1 MPLHQEI
8 KEELKKAMKDKNAN
22 LVSVLRGFI
31 AAFTNELVARKR
43 IPSEALSDD
52 DVLSV
57 ISKQAKQRKDSIE
70 QFRKGG
76 REDLASSE
84 EAELKIIETYLPEKM
99 SREEIK
105 KIAKLKKDELG
116 ITDKSKVGMLVGAI
130 MKEIQGK
137 ADGNDVKK
145 IVDSMF

>member
-105 KIAKLKKDELG
+105 KIAKLKKEELG
-116 ITDKSKVGMLVGAI
+116 ITDKSKTGMLVGAI
-130 MKEIQGK
+130 MKETKGK
-137 ADGNDVKK
+137 ADGSDVKN
-145 IVDSMF
+145 IVDSLF